1 MPVRVIY
8 FNALADGAGR
18 LVRLLLFFFV
28 VSLSL
33 TLRFYLSTDLVCL
46 LYGACSRA
54 ANLNHG
60 YWTVP
65 YFDCNGKVKKWLIT
79 YASPFFGWDSLKDKL
94 EFK

>member
-1 MPVRVIY
+1 MR
-8 FNALADGAGR
+8 LRMGR
-18 LVRLLLFFFV
+18 ARLLLFSAG
-28 VSLSL
+28 VSLL
-33 TLRFYLSTDLVCL
+33 L
-46 LYGACSRA
+46 LYLVVVCVRRA

>member
-1 MPVRVIY
+1 MCV
-8 FNALADGAGR
+8 
-18 LVRLLLFFFV
+18 
-28 VSLSL
+28 
-33 TLRFYLSTDLVCL
+33 YLC
-46 LYGACSRA
+46 RA

>member
-1 MPVRVIY
+1 MRLRMGRVEPSPP
-8 FNALADGAGR
+8 
-18 LVRLLLFFFV
+18 LLLLQNHH
-28 VSLSL
+28 LSL
-33 TLRFYLSTDLVCL
+33 LSCVLS
-46 LYGACSRA
+46 ARRA

>member
-1 MPVRVIY
+1 MR
-8 FNALADGAGR
+8 LRMGR
-18 LVRLLLFFFV
+18 ARLLLFLRRCVSPLIFCV
-28 VSLSL
+28 VC
-33 TLRFYLSTDLVCL
+33 VH
-46 LYGACSRA
+46 RA